1 MNIFCINAFNDD
13 YFKTDK
19 LTKFCLK
26 EWEFMGIK
34 YNIYDYNHPLVKE
47 AKEKFKNHIK
57 VCEERKLYNHATDP
71 IRLYLL
77 SKLDGELLY
86 LDTDVIIRKKF
97 LKSNLHENFNHPAHL
112 GDGFAAL
119 YSPGSS
125 FKSFWEKIA
134 NLYLNEYKPIVDR
147 KFIKKYKIDF
157 INITAVNTIMNHIP
171 FFSNEF
177 SEITSKY
184 INL

>member
-1 MNIFCINAFNDD
+1 MNIFCVNAFNDD

-47 AKEKFKNHIK
+47 AKEKFKNYIK
-57 VCEERKLYNHATDP
+57 KCEEERRYNCATDP

-86 LDTDVIIRKKF
+86 LDTDVIIRKCFFEDKY
-97 LKSNLHENFNHPAHL
+97 NLHKNFKYPAHL
-112 GDGFAAL
+112 GAGFAAL
-119 YSPGSS
+119 YSPNSS
-125 FKSFWEKIA
+125 FKNSWGKIA
-134 NLYLNEYKPIVDR
+134 NLYLNEDKPTVDR
-147 KFIKKYKIDF
+147 KFIKRHGIGFYKIEK
-157 INITAVNTIMNHIP
+157 IMNHIP
-171 FFSNEF
+171 FFNNDFLEL
-177 SEITSKY
+177 TQKY

>member
-1 MNIFCINAFNDD
+1 MNVFCVNAFNDD

-57 VCEERKLYNHATDP
+57 ICEEKKLYNHATDP

-77 SKLDGELLY
+77 SKLNGELLY

-97 LKSNLHENFNHPAHL
+97 LKSNLHEIFNHPAHL
-112 GDGFAAL
+112 GGGFGAL
-119 YSPGSS
+119 YSPDSS
-125 FKSFWEKIA
+125 FKKFWEKIA
-134 NLYLNEYKPIVDR
+134 NLYLNEYEPIMDR
-147 KFIKKYKIDF
+147 NFLKKHNISLF
-157 INITAVNTIMNHIP
+157 NINQADSVLNHIS
-171 FFSNEF
+171 FFNNDF